1 MSTASKAAAPK
12 VVVWD
17 IGNVLLDWSPD
28 YLYRRL
34 IPDDAARADFFA
46 RLPFDAMNLAG
57 DRDGD
62 LEVKVA
68 ALANKYP
75 EDAMLILPWWAA
87 WDRMV
92 GGMIEGSFTLRDD
105 LRARGVPCWALSN
118 FAADSWDRAEA
129 LYPQLAEF
137 EGLIISGRERMV
149 KPDDAF
155 FALAERRIGATG
167 ADIFF
172 IDDRAANID
181 AAKER
186 GWRGHMFE
194 TPKGLAKALAE
205 VGL

>member
-1 MSTASKAAAPK
+1 MSAVPK

-34 IPDDAARADFFA
+34 IPDDDTRADFFA
-46 RLPFDAMNLAG
+46 RLPFDDMNLAG

-62 LEVKVA
+62 LEAKVA
-68 ALANKYP
+68 SMADRYP
-75 EDAMLILPWWAA
+75 EDAMLILPWWAG

-92 GGMIEGSFTLRDD
+92 GGLIEESVTMRDD
-105 LRARGVPCWALSN
+105 LRARSVPCWALSN
-118 FAADSWDRAEA
+118 FAADSWDRAVAMMPE
-129 LYPQLAEF
+129 LAAF
-137 EGLIISGRERMV
+137 DGLIISGRERMV

-155 FALAERRIGATG
+155 FALAEQRIGHSG

-172 IDDRAANID
+172 IDDRAANIE
-181 AAKER
+181 AAEER

-194 TPKGLAKALAE
+194 TPAGLAKALSK

>member
-1 MSTASKAAAPK
+1 MSNAPK

-28 YLYRRL
+28 YLYNRL
-34 IPDDAARADFFA
+34 IPDEAARADFFA
-46 RLPFDAMNLAG
+46 RLPFDEMNLAG

-62 LEVKVA
+62 LEAKVA
-68 ALANKYP
+68 GMADRYP
-75 EDAMLILPWWAA
+75 EDAMLILPWWAG

-92 GGMIEGSFTLRDD
+92 GGLIAASVALRDS

-118 FAADSWDRAEA
+118 FAADSWERAATMMPELTA
-129 LYPQLAEF
+129 F
-137 EGLIISGRERMV
+137 DGLIISGRERMV

-155 FALAERRIGATG
+155 FALAEQRFGQTG

-172 IDDRAANID
+172 IDDRAANIE
-181 AAKER
+181 AAKAR
-186 GWRGHMFE
+186 AWRGHMFE
-194 TPKGLAKALAE
+194 TPGGLAQALGE